1 MSQIHAELNDN
12 ELIICCDRARMT
24 ENDRQVIDIR
34 TLQYGKK
41 YSSYVKLRN
50 QESAD
55 KIILFQ
61 EMEIEPLDKM
71 ETFSDGANLLQQEEA
86 ADVSVENEERASEI
100 EEQLTENKVLFV
112 YTDKKKV
119 YYGYM
124 QAANFYKLIVK
135 YTYRVLFVGLKNG
148 YLDLK
153 ILSYLQNPC
162 NQVQI
167 ESTRFYIDEKNN
179 VESDIRSLSEKV
191 EREKG

>member
-1 MSQIHAELNDN
+1 
-12 ELIICCDRARMT
+12 MT

-112 YTDKKKV
+112 YTDKKK
-119 YYGYM
+119 YIM
-124 QAANFYKLIVK
+124 DICRQ
-135 YTYRVLFVGLKNG
+135 
-148 YLDLK
+148 
-153 ILSYLQNPC
+153 
-162 NQVQI
+162 QI
-167 ESTRFYIDEKNN
+167 FIN
-179 VESDIRSLSEKV
+179 
-191 EREKG
+191 